1 MKRLQNLKYVL
12 LISKALKA
20 YLARSKIGVDIV
32 GFGPI
37 GRELAQRLVTDSEL
51 KRAFRVV
58 SISDSSGKVCTSKS
72 TDVLKAVK
80 WKNAGKKLQ
89 DSKIDGRKET
99 PSSVVVDVTNSDYT
113 KFAEARN
120 RAVSSLT
127 SGKHFVSA
135 NKVALSNYFSEITG
149 LAKKKGLEV
158 GYGATICGGL
168 HAINV
173 AKNLPT
179 GEIESAS
186 AVLNASTTM
195 ILSMLEEDKS
205 LSFEEA
211 CDNAAKTGVLESD
224 RSIDLDGFDATA
236 KTAILANVLFPES
249 KATFDRVVRSGIRS
263 DDAKEMIS
271 RARKENTHKVRLV
284 SELTPKKISVGA
296 KTIPSN
302 STLAVSG
309 RFNVVQLRTKTLGEI
324 SVTNLGGGVAL
335 TASVLISDLKC
346 IASA

>member
-1 MKRLQNLKYVL
+1 M
-12 LISKALKA
+12 
-20 YLARSKIGVDIV
+20 ARKPIGVQIV

-37 GRELAQRLVTDSEL
+37 GRELANRLAIDPEL
-51 KRAFRVV
+51 KRIFSVV

-72 TDVLKAVK
+72 TDVLKAVE
-80 WKNAGKKLQ
+80 WKNAGKKLV
-89 DSKIDGRKET
+89 DSHIGARKEAT
-99 PSSVVVDVTNSDYT
+99 SSIMIDVTNSDYS
-113 KFAEARN
+113 KFDEARS
-120 RAVSSLT
+120 RAISTLN

-135 NKVALSNYFSEITG
+135 NKVALSNYFPEITR
-149 LAKKKGLEV
+149 LARKKDLEV

-173 AKNLPT
+173 AKNLAR
-179 GEIESAS
+179 GEVESAS

-195 ILSMLEEDKS
+195 ILSMLEEDMS

-211 CDNAAKTGVLESD
+211 CDSAAKTGVLESD
-224 RSIDLDGFDATA
+224 RSIDLDGIDATA

-249 KATFDRVVRSGIRS
+249 KATFDKVERSGIRS
-263 DDAKEMIS
+263 DAAKEMIS
-271 RARKENTHKVRLV
+271 KARKERNQRVRLV
-284 SELTPKKISVGA
+284 SELTPSKISVA
-296 KTIPSN
+296 ARSIPSN

-335 TASVLISDLKC
+335 TASVIISDLKR
-346 IASA
+346 IASY